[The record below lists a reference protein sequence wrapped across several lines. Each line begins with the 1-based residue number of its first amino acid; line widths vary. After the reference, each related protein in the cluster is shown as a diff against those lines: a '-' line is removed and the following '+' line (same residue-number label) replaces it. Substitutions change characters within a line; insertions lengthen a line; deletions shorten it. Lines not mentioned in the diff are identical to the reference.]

1 MNQFPVN
8 FTQLASSSTDPQAGG
23 YPYRIKGSDLM
34 KNYVHSTLDVADE
47 LVEEISGQDGIPM
60 RRLRISAPAGI
71 NAMYYWDGQQLLTT
85 GIPPGAGTFVLGCV
99 DGSIRWIA
107 TEECA

>member
-1 MNQFPVN
+1 MKQFPVN
-8 FTQLASSSTDPQAGG
+8 FTQLGQSAANPEAGG

-34 KNYVHSTLDVADE
+34 KNYVHGALDVVDE
-47 LVEEISGQDGIPM
+47 LVDEVGGQEGTSM

-71 NAMYYWDGQQLLTT
+71 NVIYYWNGTT
-85 GIPPGAGTFVLGCV
+85 LISTGVPPPGTSVLGCV
-99 DGSIRWIA
+99 DGSVRWIQ

>member
-8 FTQLASSSTDPQAGG
+8 FTQLAASASDPQAGG

-34 KNYVHSTLDVADE
+34 KNYVHATLDVVDE
-47 LVEEISGQDGIPM
+47 LVEEVAGQEGTSM
-60 RRLRISAPAGI
+60 RRLRISAPAGVNI
-71 NAMYYWDGQQLLTT
+71 LYYWNGTT
-85 GIPPGAGTFVLGCV
+85 LISTGVPPTGTSVLGCV
-99 DGSIRWIA
+99 EGTIQWIA

>member
-8 FTQLASSSTDPQAGG
+8 FTELAQSSTQPEAGG

-34 KNYVHSTLDVADE
+34 KNYVHATLDVVDE
-47 LVEEISGQDGIPM
+47 LVEQVAGQEGTGM

-71 NAMYYWDGQQLLTT
+71 NAMYYWSGTQLLTT
-85 GIPPGAGTFVLGCV
+85 GTPPNQGTFVLGCV
-99 DGSIRWIA
+99 DGTIQWID

>member
-1 MNQFPVN
+1 MNQFPIN
-8 FTQLASSSTDPQAGG
+8 FTQLATSSSDPQSGG

-34 KNYVHSTLDVADE
+34 KNYVHATLDVVDE
-47 LVEEISGQDGIPM
+47 LVEEVAGQEGTGM

-71 NAMYYWDGQQLLTT
+71 NILYYWNGTT
-85 GIPPGAGTFVLGCV
+85 LISTGVPPTGTSVLGCV
-99 DGSIRWIA
+99 DGTIQWIA